1 MKSNS
6 LTAMAIAAISA
17 LTFSACSTTNPTT
30 TTAAT
35 SVEATTPVVTE
46 ATELTAAQQ
55 APYYADDIVRLSRI
69 EIAPNRIDEYKAFL
83 KEEAETS
90 VRIEL
95 GVRVLYAAFE
105 KEKPHHLTILEIYD
119 SPEAY
124 KSHIASPHFIK
135 YKEGTLDMVTKL
147 ELIDC
152 DPLSPQMPLKAP
164 AALQQTAQ

>member
-69 EIAPNRIDEYKAFL
+69 EIDPNRIDEYKAFL

-90 VRIEL
+90 VRIEP
-95 GVRVLYAAFE
+95 GVRVLYAAF
-105 KEKPHHLTILEIYD
+105 
-119 SPEAY
+119 
-124 KSHIASPHFIK
+124 
-135 YKEGTLDMVTKL
+135 
-147 ELIDC
+147 
-152 DPLSPQMPLKAP
+152 
-164 AALQQTAQ
+164 